1 MTSSTAE
8 KSVQTVPDDATLPP
22 LALCSQTMTPGFL
35 FIFTGMDESDSE
47 ALVEI
52 EFHLRPDELMDED
65 DPASG
70 ASSGSEPQ
78 HRSESTP
85 KRISANEVKM

>member
-1 MTSSTAE
+1 
-8 KSVQTVPDDATLPP
+8 
-22 LALCSQTMTPGFL
+22 
-35 FIFTGMDESDSE
+35 MDESDSE

-70 ASSGSEPQ
+70 ASSESEPQ